1 MKLKSILLI
10 ALAATTLT
18 ATAKK
23 PKKKAAKAAV
33 EKKLT
38 PVDAAT
44 FSYAMGVGQSES
56 LKSFLL
62 QREGVD
68 SAYIAFAAK
77 AMMEA
82 STLSDEEIK
91 QKEAYAAGLRIAK
104 MNKLQVIS
112 SLNQSATG
120 SKDTVYT
127 DLALYTKGLSDG
139 LTGKAAMSADSAM
152 KVAEKQFKYR
162 EQVMRTENAAYLVK
176 NAKNKDVK
184 VTASGLQ
191 YKVLKQG
198 TGAVATDTTEVEVH
212 YEGKLIDGI
221 VFDSSYTRNQPAT
234 FRPNQVIKG
243 WTEALK
249 MMPEG
254 SIYELT
260 IPYNLAYGERG
271 NQAIPPYATLI
282 FKVEVL
288 KVKTGADKK

>member
-33 EKKLT
+33 EQKLT

-162 EQVMRTENAAYLVK
+162 EQVMRTE
-176 NAKNKDVK
+176 
-184 VTASGLQ
+184 TRP
-191 YKVLKQG
+191 
-198 TGAVATDTTEVEVH
+198 
-212 YEGKLIDGI
+212 I
-221 VFDSSYTRNQPAT
+221 SSRTPKTRT
-234 FRPNQVIKG
+234 
-243 WTEALK
+243 
-249 MMPEG
+249 
-254 SIYELT
+254 
-260 IPYNLAYGERG
+260 
-271 NQAIPPYATLI
+271 
-282 FKVEVL
+282 
-288 KVKTGADKK
+288 

>member
-162 EQVMRTENAAYLVK
+162 EQV
-176 NAKNKDVK
+176 
-184 VTASGLQ
+184 TASGLQ

-212 YEGKLIDGI
+212 YEGKLIDGT

>member
-1 MKLKSILLI
+1 
-10 ALAATTLT
+10 
-18 ATAKK
+18 
-23 PKKKAAKAAV
+23 
-33 EKKLT
+33 
-38 PVDAAT
+38 
-44 FSYAMGVGQSES
+44 
-56 LKSFLL
+56 
-62 QREGVD
+62 
-68 SAYIAFAAK
+68 
-77 AMMEA
+77 
-82 STLSDEEIK
+82 
-91 QKEAYAAGLRIAK
+91 

-184 VTASGLQ
+184 VTAS
-191 YKVLKQG
+191 
-198 TGAVATDTTEVEVH
+198 DTTEVEVH
-212 YEGKLIDGI
+212 YEGKLIDGT